1 MFRALCFD
9 LFDTLVDLSF
19 DGLPRMRIAGR
30 ERPTTAGLLHDLIP
44 AEKDVSQ
51 EAFAEA
57 LATVDRK
64 NRAIQNRE
72 GVEVSTRSRFD
83 ALLADL
89 GWRDPELAQQLADRH
104 MELFRQQ
111 VTVPGHHRAVL
122 EELAERYPLLLCSN
136 FTDTAAALRVLE
148 DAGFAPL
155 FRHVVVSEE
164 VGFRKPRPEI
174 FDAVLARSGLA
185 AEDVLHVGDNLV
197 ADVSGAKAKGMPAVW
212 LTRRVAEPEK
222 VRGAYRGVAPDF
234 VISDLSQLEQCL

>member
-1 MFRALCFD
+1 VLRALCFD

-19 DGLPRMRIAGR
+19 DGLPRMRVAGR
-30 ERPTTAGLLHDLIP
+30 ERPTTSGLLHDLIP
-44 AEKDVSQ
+44 PERGLSQ

-57 LATVDRK
+57 LAAVDQK
-64 NRAIQNRE
+64 NRATQHRE

-83 ALLADL
+83 ALLAGL
-89 GWRDPELAQQLADRH
+89 GWRDSELARRLADRH

-111 VTVPGHHRAVL
+111 VTVPAHHRAVL
-122 EELAERYPLLLCSN
+122 EKLAQRYPLLLCSN

-148 DAGFAPL
+148 DAGFASL

-174 FDAVLARSGLA
+174 FDAVLARGGLA
-185 AEDVLHVGDNLV
+185 ADEVLHIGDNLV
-197 ADVSGAKAKGMPAVW
+197 ADVSGAKAKGMRAVW

-222 VRGAYRGVAPDF
+222 VRGAYRGAPPDF
-234 VISDLSQLEQCL
+234 VISDLRQLERCL